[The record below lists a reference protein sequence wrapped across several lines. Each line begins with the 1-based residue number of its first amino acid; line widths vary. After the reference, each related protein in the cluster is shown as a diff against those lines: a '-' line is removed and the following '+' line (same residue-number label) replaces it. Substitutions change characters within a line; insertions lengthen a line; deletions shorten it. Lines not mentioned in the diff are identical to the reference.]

1 VHFIFCEAP
10 ELFLS
15 FFLSFLLGTR
25 RFYKAAQQIIDD
37 DGGGGGHDL
46 GGGWL
51 LYQAKMGLGLS
62 VFRAAFVTTCDV

>member
-25 RFYKAAQQIIDD
+25 RFYKAAQQIVDD
-37 DGGGGGHDL
+37 DGGGHDVAVPSKDESWSL
-46 GGGWL
+46 C
-51 LYQAKMGLGLS
+51 
-62 VFRAAFVTTCDV
+62 FRAAFVTTCDV